1 MPLCDGLKVVRS
13 AIHGYGVIAT
23 RPFAAGDVLLQG
35 EGVVYRDEDE
45 FDDTYCLVF
54 DGDVLQPPTDEQ
66 IFYDL
71 TCQSRWINHSC
82 EPNTQVDSGWDAKLA
97 HPIAWWIATRNI
109 EVGEEL
115 TYDYAFTAEVA
126 EPCGCGAKTCRGLI
140 VDQDEIPNLTP
151 AQQTQLRR

>member
-23 RPFAAGDVLLQG
+23 RPFAAGDLLLQG

-54 DGDVLQPPTDEQ
+54 DGDVLQPPVDEQ

-71 TCQSRWINHSC
+71 T
-82 EPNTQVDSGWDAKLA
+82 
-97 HPIAWWIATRNI
+97 
-109 EVGEEL
+109 
-115 TYDYAFTAEVA
+115 
-126 EPCGCGAKTCRGLI
+126 
-140 VDQDEIPNLTP
+140 
-151 AQQTQLRR
+151 